1 MDLKQQQKN
10 NNNILCKHPKQS
22 NIIFFTI
29 LLLVFKILL
38 ILFLPGCWVEENSC
52 CERCIFVFCWFCF
65 VLHLSSLSGRHCAE
79 EGIVGLWRRKLQPAD
94 SPKLSRAFF
103 EIVAIFPFWKL
114 WYFYFRNCAIS
125 IFEIVIFKRSTSK
138 LMLFLP
144 TFSVLLTNTHS
155 IRLRNPEVDNRE
167 TNQTFKT
174 KDSRSMACIGT
185 EVQDREEK
193 VTNKQ

>member
-1 MDLKQQQKN
+1 MQFHSIILTYYLAWQKSIWDNIRTSWPHCCMKEKLTSDLEPQDVISTELTSSTIWISN
-10 NNNILCKHPKQS
+10 NNNILCKHHKQS
-22 NIIFFTI
+22 NIIFFTL

-38 ILFLPGCWVEENSC
+38 ILFLPGWWVEENSC
-52 CERCIFVFCWFCF
+52 CERSICVFCWFCF

-125 IFEIVIFKRSTSK
+125 IFEIVISKLSTSK

-144 TFSVLLTNTHS
+144 TFPVL
-155 IRLRNPEVDNRE
+155 
-167 TNQTFKT
+167 
-174 KDSRSMACIGT
+174 
-185 EVQDREEK
+185 
-193 VTNKQ
+193 